1 MKILA
6 CVLGG
11 LLLVGC
17 ASTPDPRAYAG
28 MTCDQLADENSRAE
42 DAITRNEAIN
52 WGKVGVSAAATGA
65 VLAAVVPPAAILA
78 PVAMAFYPSDTAPHR
93 TDQAVI
99 QMAGMVKGCDQV
111 KVAVDSTLKRD

>member
-6 CVLGG
+6 CVFGG
-11 LLLVGC
+11 ILLVGC

-28 MTCDQLADENSRAE
+28 MTCAQLEEQNDRAE

-52 WGKVGVSAAATGA
+52 WSKVGVSAAATGA
-65 VLAAVVPPAAILA
+65 VLAAVVPPVAILA

-93 TDQAVI
+93 SDQAVI
-99 QMAGMVKGCDQV
+99 QMAEMIKGCDQIRT
-111 KVAVDSTLKRD
+111 AAN